1 MALTPSRRPTMTFTT
16 TLFFFFF
23 FMATT
28 VAQEA
33 PTLNLVDPFDYNS
46 TFNFRT
52 NVCSRQALLTNGQ
65 VELRDALQGL
75 NLSVAMDNYAGT
87 GWNEENFFA
96 LSPEGIINAEDPGLF
111 VVILDEIARRAGFA
125 WRDSYA
131 AIPPPPPTHS
141 WSDLLQ
147 WEVTH
152 YDVAVDYWAKSVER
166 MSRGI
171 SFPHGWYD
179 GAIIMVAREQVE
191 EDPFDVYSFLVPF
204 EWTIWC
210 AIVGA
215 IFVTGLIYFFL
226 ERLDPNADDRNLED
240 KPWTNIFLAAL
251 TFTGHMSYQPNTTPS
266 RILVMSW
273 GFWTIIVLSAY
284 TANMAS
290 FLVSQNSKAPRISTI
305 EEALL
310 TSTPLCVQR
319 GAVIDDLLTDK
330 YPELNLV
337 RKDTEGGMFEGLG
350 LGWYSGQGGC
360 GALLTNLGTYDVY
373 RTQASTNAD
382 CSLASDQRVLMSLPA
397 GFATAVDSAIQCT
410 SLISY
415 VMDLHLQEMRQ
426 DGFIDGAWDAH
437 IEKVATKTCPAVT
450 QSVADSRAAKSQ
462 GFSLTIKDMGGI
474 FCFHFAM
481 SALALLFAFYQRYQT
496 SRLEPEKK
504 LRPIQMEKAVTAVKE
519 NLEES
524 ARSIQ
529 VVSKNLHLDESFR
542 TLSRKASDMTSRRN
556 LNSNGNLGGNHSE
569 SLGSFGSGEGGSL
582 GGDGK
587 DTRPPAK
594 SFRWSAKAE
603 EFDDS
608 EDLEKEAGDK

>member
-1 MALTPSRRPTMTFTT
+1 MT
-16 TLFFFFF
+16 TLLLFCFFFPLLFQSI
-23 FMATT
+23 A
-28 VAQEA
+28 AQEA
-33 PTLNLVDPFDYNS
+33 PTLNLMDVFDYNS
-46 TFNFRT
+46 SYNFRT
-52 NVCSRQALLTNGQ
+52 NVCSRQALLSDGQ
-65 VELRDALQGL
+65 IELRHALQGL
-75 NLSVAMDNYAGT
+75 NLSVALDDYAHT

-96 LSPEGIINAEDPGLF
+96 LSPDGTIDADDPGLF
-111 VVILDEIARRAGFA
+111 VVILDEIARRAGFQ
-125 WRDSYA
+125 WRHSYA
-131 AIPPPPPTHS
+131 AVPPPPADRS

-152 YDVAVDYWAKSVER
+152 FDIAVDYWAKSVER

-171 SFPHGWYD
+171 AFPHGWYD
-179 GAIIMVAREQVE
+179 GSIVMVAREQVF

-215 IFVTGLIYFFL
+215 IFMTGLIYFFL
-226 ERLDPNADDRNLED
+226 ERLDPTADERNLED

-290 FLVSQNSKAPRISTI
+290 FLVSQNSKPPRISTI

-337 RKDTEGGMFEGLG
+337 RKDTEGEMFDGLG
-350 LGWYSGQGGC
+350 LGWYSGKGGC

-373 RTQASTNAD
+373 RTQDSTNAD

-415 VMDLHLQEMRQ
+415 VMDVHLQEMRQ
-426 DGFIDGAWDAH
+426 DGFIDRAWDAH

-450 QSVADSRAAKSQ
+450 QSFADSRAAKASR

-481 SALALLFAFYQRYQT
+481 SALALLFAFYQRFQQ
-496 SRLEPEKK
+496 SRLQPEKK
-504 LRPIQMEKAVTAVKE
+504 LRPIQMDKAVSAVKE

-524 ARSIQ
+524 ARSIS

-556 LNSNGNLGGNHSE
+556 LNSSSNLGYNHSE
-569 SLGSFGSGEGGSL
+569 SLGSFGSGEGASL
-582 GGDGK
+582 AGVGGK
-587 DTRPPAK
+587 DSRLPAK
-594 SFRWSAKAE
+594 NFRWSVGDRAE
-603 EFDDS
+603 EFEDS
-608 EDLEKEAGDK
+608 EDLEKEDDNKFWAN